1 MVEDTGIVS
10 AIDSFVTSLEE
21 EQVNGKLIE
30 DNSNNKKPEIPDDMS
45 DENRLTGLDN
55 IARIIKKSVEM
66 ICLGEKVK
74 VNTKLDNFEV
84 SVHGEDLGIAIGR
97 DGKNMAALE
106 YLINLIGKRKNIVDK
121 KVTIDI
127 KDYRKNKIEK
137 VTNIAIRMAKKAI
150 KEGRKIALK
159 PMCSYERKIIHNAL
173 SKFKDVTTRSKDEE
187 PNRRI
192 IIYPLK
198 EAK

>member
-1 MVEDTGIVS
+1 MVEDISIVN
-10 AIDSFVTSLEE
+10 AIDSFVALLEE
-21 EQVNGKLIE
+21 EQINGKLLE
-30 DNSNNKKPEIPDDMS
+30 DNSKNEKHEMT
-45 DENRLTGLDN
+45 DENRLVGLDK
-55 IARIIKKSVEM
+55 IARIIKKSIEM

-74 VNTKLDNFEV
+74 VNTKLENFEV

-106 YLINLIGKRKNIVDK
+106 YLVNLMGKRKNIVDK
-121 KVTIDI
+121 RVTLDI

-137 VTNIAIRMAKKAI
+137 VTNTAIKMAKKAI
-150 KEGRKIALK
+150 REGRKIALR
-159 PMCSYERKIIHNAL
+159 PMGSYERKIIHNAL
-173 SKFKDVTTRSKDEE
+173 AKFKDVTTRSKDEE